1 MVLLLR
7 PGTAAEDGRER
18 GAFVAVVV
26 DVFVL
31 ARPAAAADEDEDRL
45 LLVGLLSPLLD
56 DDDAD
61 DDECRWLRL
70 VVVVA
75 GGGAGAKDLVR
86 AKAAAKGVEA
96 PVDSEDRV
104 AEEFLRLAAAEMRV
118 HSSSSAATPAGVIR
132 TTTRRRGSRR
142 CRCRC
147 CWRVFASV
155 EGTVTVTAMTKRE
168 G

>member
-75 GGGAGAKDLVR
+75 GVGVACVFSSIVGRASIRGVEISRLLIAMPSLAGPATLNNSGDDELTVNIDTIDSKASNNPVR
-86 AKAAAKGVEA
+86 AMCEQL
-96 PVDSEDRV
+96 E
-104 AEEFLRLAAAEMRV
+104 
-118 HSSSSAATPAGVIR
+118 
-132 TTTRRRGSRR
+132 
-142 CRCRC
+142 
-147 CWRVFASV
+147 
-155 EGTVTVTAMTKRE
+155 
-168 G
+168 